1 LIRPPVTPDADMILV
16 DVIGPDGRFAWVN
29 PAQCAALGYGPE
41 ALVGM
46 PAEAVY
52 DARSADLL
60 RGLINDPPADGIVD
74 AIELVL
80 VRRAGRLLRTL
91 ATGRVRA
98 AGRGVEVQLSKIDL
112 GPLGR
117 RLEKL
122 ETDNRVLR
130 AIVND
135 ATEAHWCIEFTEPVD
150 VTQPTESVVAQV
162 FENQS
167 YWRMCN
173 RAMAGLYELPEE
185 LDFNDQNV
193 RLYWPRSPANESFV
207 RQFAESG
214 FDIKGAISVD
224 RRHDGLNFVIENDM
238 RAEIRDGFLY
248 RIWGNCRHVSEDGK
262 GEIPAERRLQALRQV
277 FDAVPDAVAVIDA
290 DGRTV
295 WTNAAFGR
303 AFGADAVA
311 HDSIRA
317 LAAGGA
323 PFNQWHAALIRR
335 RDNAIACNIHC
346 DRVAGDD
353 GRPCTVAVIRL
364 DQMPER
370 APVARR
376 GRR

>member
-1 LIRPPVTPDADMILV
+1 MIRPPVSPDADMILV
-16 DVIGPDGRFAWVN
+16 DVIGQDGRFAWVN

-52 DARSADLL
+52 DDRSAEMLRRLL
-60 RGLINDPPADGIVD
+60 DDPPADGIVD
-74 AIELVL
+74 AMELVL

-91 ATGRVRA
+91 ATGRVRP
-98 AGRGVEVQLSKIDL
+98 AGRGMELQLSKIDL
-112 GPLGR
+112 GPVGR

-130 AIVND
+130 EIVND

-150 VTQPTESVVAQV
+150 ITQPTEAVVAQV

-173 RAMAGLYELPEE
+173 RAMAALYELPDN
-185 LDFNDQNV
+185 LDFNEQNV

-207 RQFAESG
+207 RQFAEAG

-224 RRHDGLNFVIENDM
+224 RRHDGINFVIENDM
-238 RAEIRDGFLY
+238 RGEIRDGFLR
-248 RIWGNCRHVSEDGK
+248 RIWGNCRHVVEDGS
-262 GEIPAERRLQALRQV
+262 AERRLQALRQV
-277 FDAVPDAVAVIDA
+277 FDAVPDAVSVIDA
-290 DGRTV
+290 DGRVT

-303 AFGADAVA
+303 AFGDDAVA
-311 HDSIRA
+311 HDAILRI
-317 LAAGGA
+317 AAGGA
-323 PFNQWHAALIRR
+323 PFNQWRTALIRR
-335 RDNAIACNIHC
+335 RDGAIACDIHC
-346 DRVAGDD
+346 DQVAGDD

-364 DQMPER
+364 DQRLEHT
-370 APVARR
+370 PVARR